1 MWTAY
6 IMYPYEYQYE
16 YECKYDNVYYLWGM
30 SLLESNDLELIFEY
44 LRWICMIGSVR
55 RKRQIYMNMVWRIME
70 MDHVSII
77 RTTHSY
83 YVNC

>member
-44 LRWICMIGSVR
+44 LRWICMIGS
-55 RKRQIYMNMVWRIME
+55 
-70 MDHVSII
+70 D
-77 RTTHSY
+77 
-83 YVNC
+83 